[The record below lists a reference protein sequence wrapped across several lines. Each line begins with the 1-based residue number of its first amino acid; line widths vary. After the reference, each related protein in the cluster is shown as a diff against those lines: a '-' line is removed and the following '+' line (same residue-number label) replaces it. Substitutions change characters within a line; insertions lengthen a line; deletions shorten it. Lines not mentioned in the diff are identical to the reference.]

1 MTSSRHSLESRVWMV
16 ISWLSAIAL
25 APLPFVAGYYSHHD
39 GLILANVRLLRGAIA
54 HGGQWPFNQYGS
66 FGILPQTW
74 FSYLFPTHYQL
85 LGIRIFI
92 LLCYWSAGYLVFKLS
107 RLFLSKNIAYLTSI
121 LYFISQPFNG
131 SNFIPSASS
140 FLMPI
145 LIGHTYLIAKLFLDK
160 GDPAKV
166 QLGKTFFAGCL
177 LPIVLLSRAQIGIIT
192 FFVSAIFIFFMLRFR
207 GLITYLVGILIPI
220 IIFSIFMTS
229 HGWLYASLFDEFI
242 FGSVYVRD
250 AGVSH
255 IPVPIFSGLGTVAF
269 LLFFIF
275 RKKLWDY
282 LAEKL
287 SRRTIMGIF
296 LTIFGLS
303 TLFVVYVMNSRRLG
317 INAAYFVVL
326 GRFWISL
333 YLSCLLYFLYRIV
346 RDNYL
351 AIKNSWARSRNLLRD
366 NFLIFTALAAQFQ
379 IWPFFDSMHFWWGS
393 LPAVVI
399 VAMVL
404 SKEFT
409 IANLNSVVQKRI
421 KTSLAILIVGLAII
435 PWVTQVQ
442 VSRSA
447 LTLYGTQGIYINTS
461 DAFLSKNTREFL
473 EKNLDDGATVLNLC
487 QNPDVYLTLKSI
499 GSATRYFVFWPHM
512 KQIDSIQRSFEIS
525 KPDVIVTCTLNEFN
539 TDTQI
544 QAEQQQQEILEK
556 VAPERKLIAT
566 AELGKVWQ
574 VWNIR

>member
-1 MTSSRHSLESRVWMV
+1 MV

-74 FSYLFPTHYQL
+74 FSYLFPTQYQL
-85 LGIRIFI
+85 IGIRIFI

-107 RLFLSKNIAYLTSI
+107 RLFLSKNVAYLTSI
-121 LYFISQPFNG
+121 LFFISQPFNG

-145 LIGHTYLIAKLFLDK
+145 LIGHTYLIAKLFSDK
-160 GDPAKV
+160 GDNLKGK
-166 QLGKTFFAGCL
+166 LGKTFFAGCL

-192 FFVSAIFIFFMLRFR
+192 FFVSVVFVFFMLRFR
-207 GLITYLVGILIPI
+207 GLITYLVGILIPMT
-220 IIFSIFMTS
+220 IFSIFMTS

-250 AGVSH
+250 AGVSN
-255 IPVPIFSGLGTVAF
+255 IPVPIFSGLGTVLL
-269 LLFFIF
+269 LLFFIC
-275 RKKLWDY
+275 RKKLWDF
-282 LAEKL
+282 LTEKL
-287 SRRTIMGIF
+287 SRRTIMGILLIVF
-296 LTIFGLS
+296 VLA
-303 TLFVVYVMNSRRLG
+303 TLFVVYVMYSRHLG

-421 KTSLAILIVGLAII
+421 KTSLAILIIGLAII

-461 DAFLSKNTREFL
+461 DAVLSKNTREFL
-473 EKNLDDGATVLNLC
+473 EKNLDDGANVLNLC
-487 QNPDVYLTLKSI
+487 QNPDVYLTIKNI

-512 KQIDSIQRSFEIS
+512 KQVDSIQRSFEIS
-525 KPDVIVTCTLNEFN
+525 KPDAIVTCTLNEFN

-556 VAPERKLIAT
+556 VAPERKLIDT
-566 AELGKVWQ
+566 ADLGKVWQ

>member
-1 MTSSRHSLESRVWMV
+1 
-16 ISWLSAIAL
+16 
-25 APLPFVAGYYSHHD
+25 
-39 GLILANVRLLRGAIA
+39 
-54 HGGQWPFNQYGS
+54 
-66 FGILPQTW
+66 
-74 FSYLFPTHYQL
+74 
-85 LGIRIFI
+85 
-92 LLCYWSAGYLVFKLS
+92 
-107 RLFLSKNIAYLTSI
+107 
-121 LYFISQPFNG
+121 
-131 SNFIPSASS
+131 
-140 FLMPI
+140 
-145 LIGHTYLIAKLFLDK
+145 
-160 GDPAKV
+160 
-166 QLGKTFFAGCL
+166 
-177 LPIVLLSRAQIGIIT
+177 
-192 FFVSAIFIFFMLRFR
+192 
-207 GLITYLVGILIPI
+207 
-220 IIFSIFMTS
+220 
-229 HGWLYASLFDEFI
+229 
-242 FGSVYVRD
+242 
-250 AGVSH
+250 
-255 IPVPIFSGLGTVAF
+255 
-269 LLFFIF
+269 
-275 RKKLWDY
+275 
-282 LAEKL
+282 
-287 SRRTIMGIF
+287 MGIF

-346 RDNYL
+346 QDNYL
-351 AIKNSWARSRNLLRD
+351 AIKNSQARNRNLLRD
-366 NFLIFTALAAQFQ
+366 NFLIFTALTAQFQ

-399 VAMVL
+399 VALVL

-409 IANLNSVVQKRI
+409 IVNLNSVGQKRI
-421 KTSLAILIVGLAII
+421 KTLLAILIVGLAIT

-461 DAFLSKNTREFL
+461 DAVLSKNTREFL
-473 EKNLDDGATVLNLC
+473 EKNLDEGATVLNLC

-512 KQIDSIQRSFEIS
+512 TQIDSIQRSFEIS

-566 AELGKVWQ
+566 TELGKVWQ

>member
-1 MTSSRHSLESRVWMV
+1 MV

-54 HGGQWPFNQYGS
+54 NGGQWPFNQYGS

-92 LLCYWSAGYLVFKLS
+92 LLCYWLAGYLVFKLS
-107 RLFLSKNIAYLTSI
+107 RLFLSKNLAYLTSI

-145 LIGHTYLIAKLFLDK
+145 LIGHNYLIAKLFSDK
-160 GDPAKV
+160 GNPIKD

-177 LPIVLLSRAQIGIIT
+177 LPIVLLSRAQIGVIT
-192 FFVSAIFIFFMLRFR
+192 FFVSSIFIFFMLRFR
-207 GLITYLVGILIPI
+207 GLITYLVGVLIPM
-220 IIFSIFMTS
+220 IIFSIFMAS

-250 AGVSH
+250 AGVSN
-255 IPVPIFSGLGTVAF
+255 IPVPIFSGLGTVIL
-269 LLFFIF
+269 LLFFIC

-282 LAEKL
+282 LTKKF
-287 SRRTIMGIF
+287 SRRTLIGIL
-296 LTIFGLS
+296 LTIFVLA
-303 TLFVVYVMNSRRLG
+303 TLFVVYVMYSRRLG

-333 YLSCLLYFLYRIV
+333 YLSCLLYFLCRIV

-351 AIKNSWARSRNLLRD
+351 AIKNSQSRSRNLPRD

-399 VAMVL
+399 VATVL
-404 SKEFT
+404 SKELT
-409 IANLNSVVQKRI
+409 IAHLNLVVQKRI
-421 KTSLAILIVGLAII
+421 KTSLATLIIGLALI

-461 DAFLSKNTREFL
+461 DAVLSKNTREFL
-473 EKNLDDGATVLNLC
+473 EKNLDDGANVLNLC
-487 QNPDVYLTLKSI
+487 QNPDVYLTIKNI

-512 KQIDSIQRSFEIS
+512 KQIDSIQRSFENS

-539 TDTQI
+539 TDIQI
-544 QAEQQQQEILEK
+544 QAEEQQRQILEK
-556 VAPERKLIAT
+556 VAPERKLKAN

-574 VWNIR
+574 IWNIR